1 MSSRWKETKHINI
14 LATHARALAHTHTH
28 TQSHHHHHPPHTLT
42 HTHTT
47 IALLFPHHWVHFYPP
62 PPLPS
67 STPNPPCVTCRQVAP
82 GTTTRQGLAGGRR
95 ARPPVPT
102 STTDAR
108 PDPAATHTSASPRHQ
123 RLCPRHQR
131 LCPRHHSLRP
141 TSVCRCPHT
150 VLIPIRCLTVTSSC
164 PATIRMTWLTWR
176 VTRDM

>member
-28 TQSHHHHHPPHTLT
+28 THTQPPPPSPHT
-42 HTHTT
+42 HTHTH
-47 IALLFPHHWVHFYPP
+47 IQLLHYCFPIIEYIFTPP

-67 STPNPPCVTCRQVAP
+67 STPHPPCVTCRQVAP
-82 GTTTRQGLAGGRR
+82 GTTTRQGRVGGRR
-95 ARPPVPT
+95 PRPPVPT
-102 STTDAR
+102 STTDAWS
-108 PDPAATHTSASPRHQ
+108 DPAATHTSASPRHQ
-123 RLCPRHQR
+123 HLCPRHQC

-164 PATIRMTWLTWR
+164 PATIRMT
-176 VTRDM
+176 